1 MYQWLPTL
9 LCGLAAY
16 LIARALTPWAMRL
29 APSIGAIDTPRDGRR
44 MHSRPIPRTGG
55 LAMFAAF
62 ILCISATGTLYRS
75 AVALLA
81 GGTLI
86 VLLGLFDDVYRL
98 PAPLKLIVQLI
109 ASAVALGYGTGAA
122 LSRFPAPLGFAIGVL
137 YLTLLINAHN
147 MIDGLDGLA
156 AGVGMLES
164 IALALIFGLQGLA
177 SDASLALT
185 LGGCSLGFLH
195 WNRHPARVFMGDT
208 GSQLIGYVLGALS
221 LRVEPSSTPLGIL
234 SLALIFA
241 LPLSDLGFAVVRRTL
256 RGHSPFEADRGHW
269 HHRLVDA
276 GLSQRRACAWLCLL
290 SALCASAGILLRRVS
305 WYPFAVYTLLA
316 ALGLV
321 MLLDLRLRRPTRQE

>member
-9 LCGLAAY
+9 LCGFASY
-16 LIARALTPWAMRL
+16 LIARTLTPWAMRL
-29 APSIGAIDTPRDGRR
+29 APCIGAIDTPRDGRR

-62 ILCISATGTLYRS
+62 VLCISATGSNYHS

-109 ASAVALGYGTGAA
+109 ASAVALGHGTGAA
-122 LSRFPAPLGFAIGVL
+122 RSRFSAPLGLVIGML

-156 AGVGMLES
+156 AGVGSVEA
-164 IALALIFGLQGLA
+164 IALALIFGIQGSL
-177 SDASLALT
+177 SDASLALV
-185 LGGCSLGFLH
+185 LAGCALGFLH
-195 WNRHPARVFMGDT
+195 RNRHPADIFMGDA
-208 GSQLIGYVLGALS
+208 GSQLIGYVLGVLS
-221 LRVEPSSTPLGIL
+221 LRIELSVAPLGVL
-234 SLALIFA
+234 SLALLFA
-241 LPLSDLGFAVVRRTL
+241 LPLSDLGFAVVRRVL
-256 RGHSPFEADRGHW
+256 RGQSPFAADRGHW

-276 GLSQRRACAWLCLL
+276 GLSQRQACSWLCML
-290 SALCASAGILLRRVS
+290 SALCAAAGVLLRHVL

-321 MLLDLRLRRPTRQE
+321 MLLDLRLRRPARQ